1 MPNAWRPA
9 ADRDAAQRLCRS
21 RAIRGDHCYT
31 NVVATLP
38 PFTHHEIL
46 GLVEPFTRRG
56 RHPDLAA
63 SSRPER
69 RLQFKPV
76 AHTELAAE
84 LAGLQEQLRLE
95 NPYAG
100 FYRLIR
106 TLQLPGRQEATLYTE
121 GAQPAELLAR
131 IEAVAPARQFR
142 WGEGYMIAQSYRLE
156 PLAGASRE
164 PSAPPLIRLLM
175 SVGVARAGG
184 LTLVLTPSTVKG
196 YPADIKLI
204 VSADDDIKV
213 PEDLL
218 AVLGW
223 NWAPLRRDQDGWN
236 SRVRLRGNEDRRSQQ
251 AEVQLEAGAR
261 HLARTLAEPPAR
273 FHQRLRAAR
282 WGVVFRRAIP
292 LLSFLLLF
300 AGALAVPYIE
310 LAQESAIRMLI
321 FNSPPLLMAIAFCL
335 QELPRFEIP
344 PMPRVPG
351 TAWRSA
357 SLDSARDGMER
368 NAGQR
373 VLQ

>member
-1 MPNAWRPA
+1 M
-9 ADRDAAQRLCRS
+9 
-21 RAIRGDHCYT
+21 
-31 NVVATLP
+31 ATLP

-46 GLVEPFTRRG
+46 GLVEPFTRSG

-63 SSRPER
+63 SSRAER
-69 RLQFKPV
+69 RLLFKPV
-76 AHTELAAE
+76 THADLAVELT
-84 LAGLQEQLRLE
+84 GLQELLQLE

-106 TLQLPGRQEATLYTE
+106 TLRLPGGLEATLYTE
-121 GAQPAELLAR
+121 GAQPADLLAR
-131 IEAVAPARQFR
+131 SETIAPARQFR
-142 WGEGYMIAQSYRLE
+142 WGEGYLIAQSYRLE
-156 PLAGASRE
+156 PLATASTD
-164 PSAPPLIRLLM
+164 PSAPPATRMLM
-175 SVGVARAGG
+175 SVGVAQAGG

-196 YPADIKLI
+196 YPADIKLM
-204 VSADDDIKV
+204 VAADDDIKV

-236 SRVRLRGNEDRRSQQ
+236 SRLRLRGNEFTRSQR
-251 AEVQLEAGAR
+251 AEMELEVGAR
-261 HLARTLAEPPAR
+261 HLATTLAEPPAR
-273 FHQRLRAAR
+273 FHRRLRAAR

-310 LAQESAIRMLI
+310 LAQESAVRMLI

-344 PMPRVPG
+344 PLPRAAG
-351 TAWRSA
+351 AATWRSVNSEPA
-357 SLDSARDGMER
+357 HNGKDHNLAQGT
-368 NAGQR
+368 
-373 VLQ
+373 LQ